1 MTSGTISVAIE
12 SAVGGGSI
20 ALFRDEHLIASFVG
34 EKGVSRAEDLLPNV
48 NSLLLDNGID
58 RAEIKKVAVSIGPG
72 SFTGLRIGISTV
84 LGLKA
89 SLGVECSGVE
99 LFSALQ
105 TIDYEAAV
113 AVPLGK
119 SDVCFRKSPDED
131 VEAIPIGEL
140 PKQITGVGKILAHHD
155 IVERLTEAGAA
166 SVIDIGRDLAI
177 HIGRYAIG
185 EPSSQ
190 HLEPI
195 YIQSPRFV

>member
-1 MTSGTISVAIE
+1 MILAIE
-12 SAVGGGSI
+12 SAISGGSI
-20 ALFRDEHLIASFVG
+20 AILDDGSVIASFTG
-34 EKGVSRAEDLLPNV
+34 QTGVSRAEDLLPNLDA
-48 NSLLLDNGID
+48 LLRANNISKNDID
-58 RAEIKKVAVSIGPG
+58 RVAISVGPG

-89 SLGVECSGVE
+89 SLGVECVGVE
-99 LFSALQ
+99 LFSAIQ
-105 TIDYEAAV
+105 TIDPDASV

-119 SDVCFRKSPDED
+119 SDICFRKKANNEVVAVP
-131 VEAIPIGEL
+131 VAEL
-140 PKQITGVGKILAHHD
+140 PAHMIRVEKIIAHHD

-166 SVIDIGRDLAI
+166 SVYDIGRDLAI

-185 EPSSQ
+185 EPASD